1 MAALSCEKCLK
12 PPELGMSLLLCRSV
26 GTPCSQF
33 TFDFSHNY
41 SIAITVL
48 LFISTEGALR
58 LPTTSDNHPIQ
69 PIQPVRHI
77 ALNELNRP
85 KIDLS

>member
-26 GTPCSQF
+26 GTPCSPLS
-33 TFDFSHNY
+33 FDFSHNY

-58 LPTTSDNHPIQ
+58 LPTTYDNHPSDQ
-69 PIQPVRHI
+69 PNPIPTYGI
-77 ALNELNRP
+77 ED
-85 KIDLS
+85 DLS